1 MNRKGTSINWNDT
14 SSSVRWKKSA
24 GSGIPR
30 VAGSGQNRENHA
42 TLWNILQLQKLKKVG
57 ANKDRV
63 GTRIRG
69 YVKREV

>member
-14 SSSVRWKKSA
+14 SS
-24 GSGIPR
+24 R
-30 VAGSGQNRENHA
+30 VVGSGQNSENHA
-42 TLWNILQLQKLKKVG
+42 TLWNILQLKKLKKVG
-57 ANKDRV
+57 ANEDRV